1 LNLLKENRLR
11 DFNIISIICWAFPI
25 IIAVT
30 LHEAA
35 HGWTAWKLGDD
46 TAYRL
51 GRVNFNPLRHIDPI
65 GTIVIPALLVA
76 FGTGLIFGWAKPVP
90 VNFSRLGRPRR
101 DMILVA
107 AAGPI
112 ANIFLAILSIL
123 ALTIIHESSLNA
135 VIYSLYISININILL
150 AIFNLLPIPPLDG
163 GKVLAGL
170 LPFPLAREFLRLE
183 RYGFF
188 IIIALIIILPSVA
201 GVFGLVINPFDW
213 LVAGPKNFITS
224 ILFKMVGI
232 L

>member
-1 LNLLKENRLR
+1 MNLLKENRLR

-65 GTIVIPALLVA
+65 GTIAIPALLVA

-90 VNFSRLGRPRR
+90 VNFSRLGTPRR

-107 AAGPI
+107 AAGPFI
-112 ANIFLAILSIL
+112 NILLALISVFALAIVHNNTLNP
-123 ALTIIHESSLNA
+123 IIF
-135 VIYSLYISININILL
+135 SLYVSININILL

-163 GKVLAGL
+163 GKVLAGF

-183 RYGFF
+183 RYGLF
-188 IIIALIIILPSVA
+188 IIIALIFILPGVA
-201 GVFGLVINPFDW
+201 GMFDVDVNPFDW
-213 LVAGPKNFITS
+213 LVAGPKDFITS
-224 ILFKMVGI
+224 MLFKIVGI